1 MRQKIN
7 CCGLRIKYGLSFL
20 SSTKM
25 QKTLGVPSLQGEQRK
40 QEELAALALL
50 SLENM
55 WIKGSVH
62 CQEVTES
69 EDRWAPFWHVHHV
82 MFSKS
87 KVQCQVYGLIMEG
100 VK

>member
-1 MRQKIN
+1 
-7 CCGLRIKYGLSFL
+7 
-20 SSTKM
+20 M

-40 QEELAALALL
+40 QEELATLALL
-50 SLENM
+50 SLESM

-69 EDRWAPFWHVHHV
+69 EDRWAPVWHVHHV
-82 MFSKS
+82 TFSKS